1 MAASNGNNP
10 NFESPDLER
19 SSSRAAEEQFV
30 LVYLYPVDVEAYA
43 SRMLKRFKHEKENG
57 IRSLSIWPE
66 VTPQVEEAYDS
77 IELNQFMQRMA
88 RQSMT
93 RSAQR
98 YGYFEENGLD
108 MVRVD
113 V

>member
-1 MAASNGNNP
+1 MDAFVTNVHSFFRQYPNTPIVVEGAIADAALIKRIFAGP
-10 NFESPDLER
+10 Y
-19 SSSRAAEEQFV
+19 AEFV

-66 VTPQVEEAYDS
+66 VTPQVEEAAYDS

-93 RSAQR
+93 R
-98 YGYFEENGLD
+98 
-108 MVRVD
+108 
-113 V
+113 